1 VSGFMVKPLTKTAR
15 RANNEELDRGFIW
28 ELHLLQLHGG
38 FIAKS
43 TYYKLDRSVSSP
55 PQAQE
60 SMFQLTQCNGTHNN

>member
-43 TYYKLDRSVSSP
+43 TYYKWTGQYLAPHRHGRPCSS
-55 PQAQE
+55 
-60 SMFQLTQCNGTHNN
+60 